1 MKIMLKVNK
10 DDGDRIEIWN
20 GNVFCAIVHIDDFFY
35 HDNKEE
41 DILDILKKENSVEVE
56 LSANSDI

>member
-1 MKIMLKVNK
+1 MKITLKVNK

-20 GNVFCAIVHIDDFFY
+20 EKNLCAVVHVDDFFPHY
-35 HDNKEE
+35 DKED